1 MEVILN
7 QDIDRLGKSGT
18 IVKVKD
24 GYARNFLI
32 PNGLAVPLTPKNLER
47 LEQEKKRKTLQ
58 LEKAKQA
65 AEELKNKLAN
75 LSLTIPV
82 LIHEEDKLYGNIT
95 SLDIATALTEE
106 GFNIDKNSII
116 LDEPI
121 NSLGIYEVPIKLHSE
136 VIANIKVWVVKK

>member
-18 IVKVKD
+18 IVNVKD